1 MQTKSK
7 EKINIVT
14 LGCAKN
20 IVDSEV
26 LLTQLKGNDR
36 EAYHQR
42 DDISPDVVIVN
53 TCGFID
59 NAKQQSIDT
68 ILSYAKE
75 KELGNIKKLYVTGC
89 LSERYKQS
97 LETDIPEVDGFYG
110 TRDLPD
116 LLKNFQAKY
125 RNELIGERVITTDS
139 HYAFLKISEGCD
151 RPCSFCAIP
160 LMRGK
165 HRSKSIED
173 IVIETKNLVK
183 NGVKEIM
190 VIAQDSTYYGIDLYG
205 ERKLPDLL
213 KSLSDI
219 EGLEWIRLH
228 YAYPSGFPLEI
239 IKVMR
244 ERENICNYLDIPLQH
259 GSTDILKI
267 MRRGITR
274 EKTDDLIKSIKDINP
289 DISIRTTLIVGH
301 PGEEEKHFQEM
312 CEFVSR
318 NRFDRLGVFTYSHEE
333 GTHSH
338 SFDDDVPEMVKR
350 KRYNHIMS
358 LQQKI
363 SHEINQEKVG
373 KSFKV
378 LIDRGDKNNYFGRT
392 EFDSPEVDNEVII
405 PVSNSHLRIG
415 DFYNVEIINAREY
428 DLLGKIK

>member
-26 LLTQLKGNDR
+26 LLTQLKGNDKK
-36 EAYHQR
+36 AFHQR
-42 DDISPDVVIVN
+42 DDINPDVVIIN

-59 NAKQQSIDT
+59 NAKQESIDT
-68 ILSYAKE
+68 ILSYAKQ
-75 KELGNIKKLYVTGC
+75 KELGDIKKLFVTGC
-89 LSERYKQS
+89 LSERYKEN
-97 LETDIPEVDGFYG
+97 LEKDIPEVDGFYG
-110 TRDLPD
+110 TRDLPE

-125 RNELIGERVITTDS
+125 RNELLGERVITTDS
-139 HYAFLKISEGCD
+139 HYAYLKISEGCD

-160 LMRGK
+160 IMRGK

-173 IVIETKNLVK
+173 LVTETKNLVK
-183 NGVKEIM
+183 NGVREVM
-190 VIAQDSTYYGIDLYG
+190 VIAQDSTYYGLDLYG

-213 KSLSDI
+213 KRLSDI
-219 EGLEWIRLH
+219 EGLDWIRVH

-244 ERENICNYLDIPLQH
+244 DRENICNYLDIPLQH
-259 GSTDILKI
+259 GSSEILKL

-274 EKTDDLIKSIKDINP
+274 EKTDALIKDIRDINP
-289 DISIRTTLIVGH
+289 EISIRTTLIAGH
-301 PGEEEKHFQEM
+301 PGEKDTHFKEM
-312 CEFVSR
+312 YDFVER

-338 SFDDDVPEMVKR
+338 SFEDDVPETLKR
-350 KRYNHIMS
+350 KRSNQIMS
-358 LQQKI
+358 LQQSI
-363 SHEINQEKVG
+363 SEDLNKKKVG

-405 PVSNSHLRIG
+405 P
-415 DFYNVEIINAREY
+415 AK
-428 DLLGKIK
+428 DLSLIHI